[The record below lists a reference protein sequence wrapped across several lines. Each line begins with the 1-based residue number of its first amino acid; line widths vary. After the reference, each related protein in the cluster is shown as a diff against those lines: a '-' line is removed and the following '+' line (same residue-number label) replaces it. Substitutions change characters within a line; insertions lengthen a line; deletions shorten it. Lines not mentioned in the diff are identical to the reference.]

1 MIKEKKLNDDLE
13 TIKIGRQYTSLEE
26 VRDVI
31 LDLARSNQVA
41 IEITLDTVK
50 TKGIFRSQEL
60 PCLIL
65 THPDHKR
72 DYYKMV
78 VLVGDG
84 EIMMASTGVSKQMK
98 KFNIAEANKEIRRG
112 KSMSFK
118 VGNIVG
124 SSIWTLGKNK
134 NKMAEENEYYEMLF
148 GIVGAC
154 FEVTD

>member
-1 MIKEKKLNDDLE
+1 MIKEKELNDDLE

-65 THPDHKR
+65 AHPDHKR

-118 VGNIVG
+118 
-124 SSIWTLGKNK
+124 LGKNK

>member
-1 MIKEKKLNDDLE
+1 MIKEKELNDDLE

-65 THPDHKR
+65 AHPDHKR

-98 KFNIAEANKEIRRG
+98 KFNIAEANK
-112 KSMSFK
+112 
-118 VGNIVG
+118 VG